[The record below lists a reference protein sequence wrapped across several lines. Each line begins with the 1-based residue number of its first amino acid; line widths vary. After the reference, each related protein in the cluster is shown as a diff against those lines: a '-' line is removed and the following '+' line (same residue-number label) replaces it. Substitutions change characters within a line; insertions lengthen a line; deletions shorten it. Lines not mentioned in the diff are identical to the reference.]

1 MGTEL
6 HYDRPI
12 VRVVFGG
19 GFCARVS
26 ETNPSGERS
35 ARDIQ
40 VSRGSAI
47 VDELERSIDRSQ
59 HITVVA
65 E

>member
-1 MGTEL
+1 
-6 HYDRPI
+6 
-12 VRVVFGG
+12 
-19 GFCARVS
+19 VS